1 MPESGA
7 EKRRRHVFIST
18 TSVVKRL
25 PISRPDFT
33 WIRAQP
39 VGLDTSY
46 SVVVFAKR
54 QLVCTSIS
62 CRGVAGTVRLR
73 AFAASGVDL
82 PARLFSVG

>member
-7 EKRRRHVFIST
+7 KKRRRHVLIST
-18 TSVVKRL
+18 SSVVKRL
-25 PISRPDFT
+25 PISRPGFT
-33 WIRAQP
+33 WIRVQP
-39 VGLDTSY
+39 VELDTSY

-62 CRGVAGTVRLR
+62 CRGVPGTVRLR

-82 PARLFSVG
+82 PARLWAVR

>member
-1 MPESGA
+1 M
-7 EKRRRHVFIST
+7 
-18 TSVVKRL
+18 L
-25 PISRPDFT
+25 RPDFA

-54 QLVCTSIS
+54 QLVCTTFSR
-62 CRGVAGTVRLR
+62 RGVPGTVRLQ

-82 PARLFSVG
+82 PARLLAVG